1 MRGYSVSFSGT
12 RIPSRVR
19 GSADSTFSEGRRTT
33 SNFNLEISVRLSKQ
47 LGCYTAI
54 PNLLAELFKY
64 NNSVAERQQ
73 TWRRKGNI
81 DIAHC
86 LTRKPPQ
93 HGPVARVIL
102 PSSLCHS
109 LHHSGATNSAYPVS
123 ISRFAAEA
131 SSLDG
136 QTRLFLL
143 HSSLLFHSARTF
155 IQLVRWAVHK

>member
-1 MRGYSVSFSGT
+1 
-12 RIPSRVR
+12 VR

-81 DIAHC
+81 DIACCPDSKQPRTALWQESFSRH
-86 LTRKPPQ
+86 LS
-93 HGPVARVIL
+93 VIL
-102 PSSLCHS
+102 
-109 LHHSGATNSAYPVS
+109 S
-123 ISRFAAEA
+123 IILAQQIQRTRFQLADSR
-131 SSLDG
+131 LK
-136 QTRLFLL
+136 R
-143 HSSLLFHSARTF
+143 HR
-155 IQLVRWAVHK
+155 